1 MTTKPAL
8 YLIWFNIYILNLNI
22 QPYKLFKKFT
32 QFCTF
37 NIHIFQKI
45 YTFLHI
51 QPTQFFPKK
60 KKTYTIFQK
69 TYTIMYIQR
78 THFIRMCTILYIQL
92 TQFCTLNVQIF
103 FKKCMQFCTFNKHKF
118 SKNVYSLVHWPSRIS
133 KECVQFRTFNALIF

>member
-1 MTTKPAL
+1 MIQHL
-8 YLIWFNIYILNLNI
+8 YFELKHSTL
-22 QPYKLFKKFT
+22 QT
-32 QFCTF
+32 
-37 NIHIFQKI
+37 FQKI
-45 YTFLHI
+45 YTILYIQHTYFSKNLHI
-51 QPTQFFPKK
+51 FAHSTYTIFSLK

-92 TQFCTLNVQIF
+92 TQFCTLKLQIF

-133 KECVQFRTFNALIF
+133 KECVQFCTFNALIF